1 MDLKAVRVTRLFVSM
16 RSRPRPKRSSN
27 KAWRFYHG
35 KAPVSRAA
43 RFVSVKEDIMTY
55 ATTNPY
61 TGEVL
66 KTFPNATDAEV
77 QHAVKHAHA
86 AFLAWKETTF
96 AERAKVMQRAADI
109 LHEKID
115 DYAKLLTIEMGKLFS
130 EAKAEVRLSADIFA
144 YYATHAA
151 ALLDPENLPVAK
163 PAEGGAM
170 LVVEPLGVLLAIEP
184 WNFPYYQIARI
195 IAPQLSAG
203 NTMLL
208 KHASNVP
215 QCAAAFEKLMRA
227 AGLPDGAF
235 KNLYATRSQ
244 VEYILND
251 PRVHGVALTGSED
264 AGAVI
269 AAQAGKALKK
279 STMELG
285 GADAFVVLADADLE
299 KTVKWAVFGR
309 HWNGGQVCV
318 SSKRM
323 IIVDEIYPQ
332 FLERYKAG
340 VAALRTGDPFD
351 PDTSLAPLSSQG
363 AAEEIKDKIHQA
375 VSHGATATEVGPAVP
390 NKGAFVQPTILT
402 NVTEDNPARYWEF
415 FGPVSMLFRAR
426 DEDDAVRIAND
437 SPYGLGGSVFTSDSK
452 HGAEVARKISTG
464 MVFVNHPTMV
474 KADLPF
480 GGVRR
485 SGYGRELLGLGIRE
499 FVNHKLIDVVDINAA
514 F

>member
-1 MDLKAVRVTRLFVSM
+1 M
-16 RSRPRPKRSSN
+16 P
-27 KAWRFYHG
+27 
-35 KAPVSRAA
+35 
-43 RFVSVKEDIMTY
+43 Y

-61 TGEVL
+61 TGDLL
-66 KTFPNATDAEV
+66 KTFPDATDAEV
-77 QHAVKHAHA
+77 DRALSDAHA
-86 AFLAWKETTF
+86 AFLAWRETPF
-96 AERAKVMQRAADI
+96 AHRAGIMQKAADI
-109 LHEKID
+109 LRAEAD
-115 DYAKLLTIEMGKLFS
+115 AYARLLTLEMGKLFT
-130 EAKAEVRLSADIFA
+130 EAKAEVELSARIFE
-144 YYATHAA
+144 YYAEKAE
-151 ALLDPENLPVAK
+151 ALLAPEKLPVAD
-163 PAEGGAM
+163 PAEGEAV
-170 LVVEPLGVLLAIEP
+170 LVCEPLGVLLAIEP

-215 QCAAAFEKLMRA
+215 QCAAAFEGLMRQ

-235 KNLYATRSQ
+235 KNLYATRQ
-244 VEYILND
+244 QIERILND
-251 PRVHGVALTGSED
+251 PRVHGVALTGSEA

-285 GADAFVVLADADLE
+285 GADAFVVLADADME

-323 IIVDEIYPQ
+323 IIVDEVYDQ
-332 FLERYKAG
+332 FLDRYIDG
-340 VAALRTGDPFD
+340 VAGLKAGDPFD
-351 PDTSLAPLSSQG
+351 AATTLAPLSSQG
-363 AAEEIKDKIHQA
+363 AADEVKEKIREA
-375 VSHGATATEVGPAVP
+375 VAYGAKATEVGPKVP
-390 NKGAFVQPTILT
+390 NQGAFVQPTILT
-402 NVTEDNPARYWEF
+402 EVGEDNPARYWEF
-415 FGPVSMLFRAR
+415 FGPVSMLFRAK

-437 SPYGLGGSVFTSDSK
+437 SPFGLGGSVFTRDTQR
-452 HGAEVARKISTG
+452 GAAVAARISTG

-480 GGVRR
+480 GGIRR
-485 SGYGRELLGLGIRE
+485 SGYGRELLGLGIKE
-499 FVNHKLIDVVDINAA
+499 FVNHKLIDVVDIDAP

>member
-1 MDLKAVRVTRLFVSM
+1 
-16 RSRPRPKRSSN
+16 
-27 KAWRFYHG
+27 
-35 KAPVSRAA
+35 
-43 RFVSVKEDIMTY
+43 MTY

-66 KTFPNATDAEV
+66 KTFPDATDAEV
-77 QHAVKHAHA
+77 KLAIEKAHT
-86 AFLAWKETTF
+86 AFLSWKGTSFT
-96 AERAKVMQRAADI
+96 ERAKVMQSAADI
-109 LHEKID
+109 LRKEIEA
-115 DYAKLLTIEMGKLFS
+115 YAKLLTIEMGKLLS
-130 EAKAEVRLSADIFA
+130 EAKAEVALSAEIFE
-144 YYATHAA
+144 YYARNAET
-151 ALLDPENLPVAK
+151 LLAPQKLPVTRA
-163 PAEGGAM
+163 AEGEAM
-170 LVVEPLGVLLAIEP
+170 IVHDPLGVLLAIEP

-215 QCAAAFEKLMRA
+215 QSAAAFEKLMQK

-235 KNLYATRSQ
+235 KNLYAAHSQ
-244 VEYILND
+244 VELILND

-264 AGAVI
+264 AGAIV

-323 IIVDEIYPQ
+323 IIVDEVYDQ
-332 FLERYKAG
+332 FLERYTAG
-340 VAALRTGDPFD
+340 VAGLRAGDPFD
-351 PDTSLAPLSSQG
+351 PETTLAPLSSQG
-363 AAEEIKDKIHQA
+363 AVEDIKDKIRQA
-375 VSHGATATEVGPAVP
+375 VAHGAKATEVGPKVP
-390 NKGAFVQPTILT
+390 NRGAFVQPTILT
-402 NVTEDNPARYWEF
+402 DVAENNPARYWEF

-426 DEDDAVRIAND
+426 DENDAVRIAND
-437 SPYGLGGSVFTSDSK
+437 SPFGLGGSVFTSNPK

-485 SGYGRELLGLGIRE
+485 SGYGRELLGLGIKE
-499 FVNHKLIDVVDINAA
+499 FVNHKLIDVVDIDAE

>member
-1 MDLKAVRVTRLFVSM
+1 
-16 RSRPRPKRSSN
+16 
-27 KAWRFYHG
+27 
-35 KAPVSRAA
+35 
-43 RFVSVKEDIMTY
+43 MTY

-66 KTFPNATDAEV
+66 KTFANATDADVER
-77 QHAVKHAHA
+77 AIARAHE
-86 AFLAWKETTF
+86 AFLAWRRTSFT
-96 AERAKVMQRAADI
+96 ERAAIMHAAATI
-109 LHEKID
+109 LRRDTDE
-115 DYAKLLTIEMGKLFS
+115 YAKLLTLEMGKLYA
-130 EAKAEVRLSADIFA
+130 EAKAEVALSADIFD
-144 YYATHAA
+144 YYAKNAEK
-151 ALLDPENLPVAK
+151 LLASEPLPVAD
-163 PAEGGAM
+163 PAEGRAV
-170 LVVEPLGVLLAIEP
+170 LVCEPLGVLLAIEP

-215 QCAAAFEKLMRA
+215 QSAAAFEKLMRE

-235 KNLYATRSQ
+235 RNLYATRSQ
-244 VEYILND
+244 VEMILND

-264 AGAVI
+264 AGAVV

-323 IIVDEIYPQ
+323 IIVDEVYDA
-332 FLERYKAG
+332 FLERYREG
-340 VAALRTGDPFD
+340 VAGLRAGDPFD
-351 PDTSLAPLSSQG
+351 PQTTLAPLSSQG
-363 AAEEIKDKIHQA
+363 AADDLKDKIRQA
-375 VSHGATATEVGPAVP
+375 VAHGARATEVGPSVP
-390 NKGAFVQPTILT
+390 NQGAFVQPTILT
-402 NVTEDNPARYWEF
+402 DVGEDNPARYWEF

-426 DEDDAVRIAND
+426 NEDDAVRIAND
-437 SPYGLGGSVFTSDSK
+437 SPFGLGGSVFTSDTK
-452 HGAEVARKISTG
+452 HGEEVARQISTG

-480 GGVRR
+480 GGVCR
-485 SGYGRELLGLGIRE
+485 SGYGRELLGLGIKE
-499 FVNHKLIDVVDINAA
+499 FVNHKLIDVVDIDAP

>member
-1 MDLKAVRVTRLFVSM
+1 MA
-16 RSRPRPKRSSN
+16 
-27 KAWRFYHG
+27 
-35 KAPVSRAA
+35 
-43 RFVSVKEDIMTY
+43 Y

-66 KTFPNATDAEV
+66 KTFPDATDADV
-77 QHAVKHAHA
+77 MLAIDNAHK
-86 AFLAWKETTF
+86 AFLSWRETSF
-96 AERAKVMQRAADI
+96 ADRAKVMQKAADLLRRDSEGYARI
-109 LHEKID
+109 L
-115 DYAKLLTIEMGKLFS
+115 TTEMGKLLA
-130 EAKAEVRLSADIFA
+130 EAKAEVELSAEIFE
-144 YYATHAA
+144 YYAAHAEK
-151 ALLDPENLPVAK
+151 LLAPEALPVAN
-163 PAEGGAM
+163 PAEGKAM
-170 LVVEPLGVLLAIEP
+170 LVHEPLGVLLCIEP

-203 NTMLL
+203 NTTLL

-215 QCAAAFEKLMRA
+215 QSAAAFENLMKE

-244 VEYILND
+244 IELILND
-251 PRVHGVALTGSED
+251 PRVHGVALTGSEG
-264 AGAVI
+264 AGSVV

-285 GADAFVVLADADLE
+285 GADAFVVLADADMK
-299 KTVKWAVFGR
+299 KTVDWAVFGR

-323 IIVDEIYPQ
+323 IIVDEVYDA
-332 FLERYKAG
+332 FLERYRKG
-340 VAALRTGDPFD
+340 VANLVAGDPLD
-351 PDTSLAPLSSQG
+351 AKTTLAPLSSQG
-363 AAEEIKDKIHQA
+363 AADEIKDKIRQA
-375 VSHGATATEVGPAVP
+375 AALGAKAEEVGPSVP
-390 NKGAFVQPTILT
+390 NQGAFVQPTILT
-402 NVTEDNPARYWEF
+402 DVGEDNPARYWEF
-415 FGPVSMLFRAR
+415 FGPVSMLFRAK

-437 SPYGLGGSVFTSDSK
+437 SPFGLGGSVFTADTA
-452 HGAEVARKISTG
+452 HGAEVAKKISTG

-485 SGYGRELLGLGIRE
+485 SGYGRELIGLGIKE
-499 FVNHKLIDVVDINAA
+499 FVNHKLIDVVDIDAP